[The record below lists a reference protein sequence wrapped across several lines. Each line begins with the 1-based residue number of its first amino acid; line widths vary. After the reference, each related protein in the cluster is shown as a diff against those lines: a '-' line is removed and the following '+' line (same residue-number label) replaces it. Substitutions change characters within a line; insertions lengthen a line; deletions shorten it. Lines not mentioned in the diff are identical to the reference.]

1 MRRLIVSNIMSLDG
15 FIAGPKGE
23 LDWFVKEGFMT
34 ETEFGEHARNLNR
47 SVDGILLGRKT
58 YQAFAGYWPDATD
71 NDPVITERMNNL
83 PKIVFSRTL
92 EKVEWGKWG
101 NARLVKGDAGEEVR
115 RLKSEPGKD
124 LVIYGSAE
132 LVSSLTRLG
141 LIDEYQ
147 FIIQPVVL
155 GAGKPEFSDLGGRLK
170 LQLTGIRQLREGAV
184 ILFYQSLR

>member
-71 NDPVITERMNNL
+71 NDPVVTERMNNL

-115 RLKSEPGKD
+115 RLKSEPGKA
-124 LVIYGSAE
+124 L
-132 LVSSLTRLG
+132 
-141 LIDEYQ
+141 
-147 FIIQPVVL
+147 
-155 GAGKPEFSDLGGRLK
+155 
-170 LQLTGIRQLREGAV
+170 
-184 ILFYQSLR
+184 